1 MLSPVEYFCISID
14 CVLSCVQFFATP
26 WIVAHWAPLSREFSR
41 QEYWS
46 GLQLPTPGDFPN
58 PGIELACLV
67 SPVLVY
73 IFFTTAAPGNP
84 RFVCVC
90 LKSVQSARMPY
101 CQGVKKQWKLNQ
113 LQLCI

>member
-1 MLSPVEYFCISID
+1 MLSSVKYFCISID
-14 CVLSCVQFFATP
+14 CVLSCVRFSATP
-26 WIVAHWAPLSREFSR
+26 WTVAHWAPLSRKFSR

-46 GLQLPTPGDFPN
+46 GLPLPTPGYFPN

-73 IFFTTAAPGNP
+73 IFFTIATPGNP

-90 LKSVQSARMPY
+90 LKSVQIARMPY
-101 CQGVKKQWKLNQ
+101 YQGVKKQ
-113 LQLCI
+113 

>member
-1 MLSPVEYFCISID
+1 MLSPVKYFCISIGY
-14 CVLSCVQFFATP
+14 VLSCVQFFVTP

-46 GLQLPTPGDFPN
+46 GLPLPTPGDFPN
-58 PGIELACLV
+58 PGIELSCLV

-73 IFFTTAAPGNP
+73 IFFTTIPPGNP

-90 LKSVQSARMPY
+90 LKSVHSAIMPY
-101 CQGVKKQWKLNQ
+101 CQGVKKQ
-113 LQLCI
+113 